1 MEILTT
7 LWHRLLGKVQMRA
20 SQLKDKVTT
29 EQIKKI
35 IMIPKEIRNAIL
47 IKYLQKCIEV
57 HAIAFFQW
65 RLIFPNKVRFEKD
78 LLLEIIEERLE
89 Y

>member
-1 MEILTT
+1 
-7 LWHRLLGKVQMRA
+7 
-20 SQLKDKVTT
+20 
-29 EQIKKI
+29 
-35 IMIPKEIRNAIL
+35 MIPKEIRNAIL